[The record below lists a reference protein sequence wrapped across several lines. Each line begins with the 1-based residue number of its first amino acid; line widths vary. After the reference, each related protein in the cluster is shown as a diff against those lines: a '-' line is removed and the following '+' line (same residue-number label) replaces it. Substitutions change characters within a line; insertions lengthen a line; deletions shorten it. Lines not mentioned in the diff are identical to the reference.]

1 MMLDQSFY
9 RRDDVL
15 QIGKDL
21 LGKYLFTRLNGDE
34 ITGGMI
40 VETEAY
46 MGAVDKAAH
55 SYDNRRTERTEIM
68 YQQGGVAYVYLC
80 YGIHSLFNV
89 ITNDKDIPEAVLI
102 RAVKPTHGVETILE
116 RRNKVKLQR
125 NVAGGPGML
134 TKALGID
141 TSHDGLDLTGNK
153 IWIEDLDF
161 KVKERNIICSP
172 RVGVDYAEEDA
183 ANPWRYRIKGS
194 EWTSPAK

>member
-1 MMLDQSFY
+1 MLDQSFY

>member
-1 MMLDQSFY
+1 MKLNRSFY
-9 RRDDVL
+9 RRDNVL

-55 SYDNRRTERTEIM
+55 SYGNRRTNRTEIM
-68 YQQGGVAYVYLC
+68 YRRGGVAYVYLC

-89 ITNDKDIPEAVLI
+89 ITNEKDIPEAVLV
-102 RAVKPTHGVETILE
+102 RAVKPTHGVETILK

-141 TSHDGLDLTGNK
+141 TDHDGLDLRGDE

-161 KVKERNIICSP
+161 HVKERDIICSP

-183 ANPWRYRIKGS
+183 QNPWRYRIKGS
-194 EWTSPAK
+194 AWTSPAK

>member
-1 MMLDQSFY
+1 MKLDRSFY

-15 QIGKDL
+15 QISKDL

-55 SYDNRRTERTEIM
+55 SYGNRRTNRTEIM
-68 YQQGGVAYVYLC
+68 YQPGGVSYVYLC

-89 ITNDKDIPEAVLI
+89 ITNKIDIPEAVLI
-102 RAVKPTHGVETILE
+102 RAIKPTHGVQTILE
-116 RRNKVKLQR
+116 RRNKARLKR

-134 TKALGID
+134 SEALGID
-141 TSHDGLDLTGNK
+141 TSHDGLDLTGDK
-153 IWIEDLDF
+153 IWIEDRDF
-161 KVKERNIICSP
+161 HVEESNITCSS

-183 ANPWRYRIKGS
+183 QNPWRYRIKGS
-194 EWTSPAK
+194 KWTSPAK

>member
-1 MMLDQSFY
+1 MKLDQSFY

-102 RAVKPTHGVETILE
+102 RAVKPTHGVGTILE